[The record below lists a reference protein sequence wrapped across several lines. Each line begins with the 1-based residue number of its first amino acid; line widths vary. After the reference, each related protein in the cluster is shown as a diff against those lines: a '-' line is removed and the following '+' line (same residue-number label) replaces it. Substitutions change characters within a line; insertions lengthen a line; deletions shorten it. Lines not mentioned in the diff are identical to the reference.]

1 MDAVLILKCYPAG
14 IGKHI
19 VCIDAGTAAVLQT
32 AIRGEPRTP
41 YLFFTKR
48 KGTLKRNK
56 INASK
61 MSNIL
66 QKERITK
73 TNKTK
78 MVAMRFRESDY
89 AAIKRKA
96 EKANMNFTEFVTT
109 AALNKPITVIN
120 GLSDVLKE
128 QKAIG
133 RNLNQLT
140 TLCNMGKIICPDLTE
155 LIRQYGEGYGEISE
169 LSGRRG

>member
-1 MDAVLILKCYPAG
+1 
-14 IGKHI
+14 
-19 VCIDAGTAAVLQT
+19 
-32 AIRGEPRTP
+32 
-41 YLFFTKR
+41 
-48 KGTLKRNK
+48 
-56 INASK
+56 

-109 AALNKPITVIN
+109 SAMNKPITVID
-120 GLSDVLKE
+120 GLGDLLKE

-140 TLCNMGKIICPDLTE
+140 TLCNMGKIVCPNLTE
-155 LIRQYGEGYGEISE
+155 LIRQYSKVYGKISE
-169 LSGRRG
+169 LSGRCG